1 MERFLPERGLLRQV
15 TVLRSAQLHLQTD
28 AAAERKWLQS
38 LNLPAS
44 GLPSV
49 AGWCGKGTQAGCAKP
64 SGVNRRS
71 AMMFGAPAEEERTQ
85 LLLQYLELAFLHRNL
100 IL

>member
-49 AGWCGKGTQAGCAKP
+49 AGWCGKGTQAK
-64 SGVNRRS
+64 RRQQKERDDVWGS
-71 AMMFGAPAEEERTQ
+71 SRGGENPIAPP
-85 LLLQYLELAFLHRNL
+85 
-100 IL
+100 ILGTGISP